1 MLQRVGGRGW
11 PVVLLA
17 VACGGSDA
25 GDGDGDA
32 ATATVAA
39 SDGVGDGVA
48 DDDDDDASADA
59 SDDDDDDSAG
69 TDTGSVDTG
78 ASDGPGNDESG
89 GDEAPPVI
97 VGCESIGT
105 VPTDGVFSLVSY
117 DERLLAGLFGYG
129 QEASSMLFAYPP
141 WGRVEPGLL
150 GISESVCAM
159 QPFAGHLVANTESS
173 GDIVRSL
180 DGVSWQVVWDGENGT
195 IGCDLVEHAGMLY
208 AVNYDNQSRENGRIL
223 RSPDGVQWSQVWD
236 SGAGISRYLREV
248 ASFDGRLFAFSVDE
262 NTQQGYVLRSQDGVE
277 WTEAP
282 TPTRFFRSHVWEGA
296 LWLSST
302 SRGGNGEAGVWR
314 SDGDTFELVH
324 PSDKAYV
331 TELVQWRGALFAG
344 TSDGWKDDVGTS
356 SVLMSP
362 DGEQWQTV
370 CDLPELAV
378 WAAAVH
384 DDRLFVG
391 TWEFEVGGGVYEVI
405 AQ

>member
-1 MLQRVGGRGW
+1 M
-11 PVVLLA
+11 LLA
-17 VACGGSDA
+17 VACGGSDS
-25 GDGDGDA
+25 GDD
-32 ATATVAA
+32 
-39 SDGVGDGVA
+39 DGVA
-48 DDDDDDASADA
+48 GSTTAPATGDEVASGDDGDDDAPPQTDGA
-59 SDDDDDDSAG
+59 SEAGGTVDDGESPG
-69 TDTGSVDTG
+69 T
-78 ASDGPGNDESG
+78 SDGPDVDESG
-89 GDEAPPVI
+89 DGGPDVPPVI
-97 VGCESIGT
+97 VGCEPIGA
-105 VPTDGVFSLVSY
+105 VPTDGVFSLASY
-117 DERLLAGLFGYG
+117 DGKLLAGLFGYG
-129 QEASSMLFAYPP
+129 QESASMLFQYPP
-141 WGRVEPGLL
+141 WQRVEPGLL

-159 QPFAGHLVANTESS
+159 QSFGGHLVANTESS

-180 DGVSWQVVWDGENGT
+180 DGISWDVVWDGENGT

-223 RSPDGVQWSQVWD
+223 RSPDGAQWTQVWD
-236 SGAGISRYLREV
+236 SGQGVSRYLREV

-262 NTQQGYVLRSQDGVE
+262 NTQQGYVLRSQDGFE
-277 WTEAP
+277 WTEAT
-282 TPTRFFRSHVWEGA
+282 TPTRFFRSAVWNDT

-324 PSDKAYV
+324 PSEKAYV
-331 TELVQWRGALFAG
+331 TELLVWRGALFAG

-362 DGEQWQTV
+362 DGTQWETV

-391 TWEFEVGGGVYEVI
+391 TWEFEVGGSVYEVV